1 MNENVREGNSLIA
14 HIVMMILK
22 DLQERKTMEFF
33 LKFIIYYLNI
43 SYLKPQK
50 QKCMKKD
57 GKLFC
62 FISFLNTLKLSK
74 VKELNYNFLK

>member
-50 QKCMKKD
+50 EKCMKKMENYFV
-57 GKLFC
+57 LFL
-62 FISFLNTLKLSK
+62 F
-74 VKELNYNFLK
+74 

>member
-50 QKCMKKD
+50 
-57 GKLFC
+57 
-62 FISFLNTLKLSK
+62 
-74 VKELNYNFLK
+74 